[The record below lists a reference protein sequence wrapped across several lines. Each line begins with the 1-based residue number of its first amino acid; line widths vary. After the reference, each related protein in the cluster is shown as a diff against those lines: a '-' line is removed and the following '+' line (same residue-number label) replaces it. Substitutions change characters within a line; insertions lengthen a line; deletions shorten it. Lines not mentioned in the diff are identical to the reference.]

1 MQQHAS
7 RIRISVLALTLGL
20 SVTAAPVFAGPFDCS
35 VVYDEFD
42 SLMNRNYLL
51 QPEAYGPVVQ
61 GRLSRDQYNTQQKGK
76 LLLRP
81 GREDSGVAI
90 VKTNKNKWGKLLFT
104 WTGRGDS
111 RGTPLLVIHDVTLYS
126 RVKEGGGRRQI
137 REIRMTA
144 SQTVDLDKGRTSTSA
159 EADVKYHNV
168 DGKTL
173 FIEAVNGARLVF
185 PLETLCR
192 Q

>member
-1 MQQHAS
+1 MPQRVR
-7 RIRISVLALTLGL
+7 RIKMSVLALTLGL
-20 SVTAAPVFAGPFDCS
+20 SAIAAPAYAGPFDCS

-42 SLMNRNYLL
+42 SLMNKNYLL

-61 GRLSRDQYNTQQKGK
+61 DRLSREQFNTQQKGK

-81 GREDSGVAI
+81 GREGSGVAI
-90 VKTNKNKWGKLLFT
+90 VKTNQNKWGKLLFT

-111 RGTPLLVIHDVTLYS
+111 RGTPLLVIHDVTLYA

-144 SQTVDLDKGRTSTSA
+144 SQTVDLDTGRASTSA
-159 EADVKYHNV
+159 EADIRYRNV
-168 DGKTL
+168 GGKTL
-173 FIEAVNGARLVF
+173 YIEAVNGARLVF